1 MSGQLQTKK
10 IAKNTILLYFRML
23 LGVVVSLYTS
33 RIVLQVLGIDDFGIY
48 NIVGGVIV
56 MFSFI
61 NTFLTNACQR
71 FLSYSL
77 AKNSI
82 EETKKIFSTSLFIHF
97 IVLLLFASVCETFG
111 LYFVKEKL
119 VIPHE
124 RLSAALFVF
133 QIMVIESC
141 ISIFKVPYNAA
152 IIAEEKMDFY
162 AYTSIAEN
170 LLRLVLIYLLLIVPF
185 DKLELYASLH
195 LFVSALMLLWYKIY
209 AEHKFNYCTSSLK
222 YDKIYLK
229 SMVSFSGWNLF
240 GSIADIGYKQ
250 GTNIIL
256 NLFYGVALN
265 AAMGIATT
273 VRSTVFSFINNIHV
287 AANPQIVKSYAV
299 NELSYY
305 NNLLCKISK
314 YSYFLMLFLAIPI
327 IINIQFI
334 LELWLGDVPAY
345 SASLIVL
352 GLIFCLIDC
361 LHGPLWTSM
370 QATGT
375 IKKYQ
380 LITSL
385 VLLLNLP
392 LSYWALRLGY
402 SPNSIMVVQ
411 IIVSAATLIVRLLF
425 SCNYAQVNLLE
436 YVKQVIIPVITVSII
451 AVPVPMFIGMHYDA
465 SWNKLIVTG
474 IVSVFSVI
482 ISVFFAGM
490 SKAEK
495 DAAIQVIRKRIKQ

>member
-1 MSGQLQTKK
+1 
-10 IAKNTILLYFRML
+10 
-23 LGVVVSLYTS
+23 
-33 RIVLQVLGIDDFGIY
+33 
-48 NIVGGVIV
+48 
-56 MFSFI
+56 
-61 NTFLTNACQR
+61 
-71 FLSYSL
+71 
-77 AKNSI
+77 
-82 EETKKIFSTSLFIHF
+82 
-97 IVLLLFASVCETFG
+97 
-111 LYFVKEKL
+111 
-119 VIPHE
+119 
-124 RLSAALFVF
+124 
-133 QIMVIESC
+133 
-141 ISIFKVPYNAA
+141 
-152 IIAEEKMDFY
+152 
-162 AYTSIAEN
+162 
-170 LLRLVLIYLLLIVPF
+170 
-185 DKLELYASLH
+185 
-195 LFVSALMLLWYKIY
+195 
-209 AEHKFNYCTSSLK
+209 
-222 YDKIYLK
+222 
-229 SMVSFSGWNLF
+229 
-240 GSIADIGYKQ
+240 
-250 GTNIIL
+250 
-256 NLFYGVALN
+256 
-265 AAMGIATT
+265 
-273 VRSTVFSFINNIHV
+273 
-287 AANPQIVKSYAV
+287 
-299 NELSYY
+299 
-305 NNLLCKISK
+305 
-314 YSYFLMLFLAIPI
+314 MLFLAIPI

>member
-1 MSGQLQTKK
+1 MQDILNTKK
-10 IAKNTILLYFRML
+10 IAKNTVLLYFRML
-23 LGVVVSLYTS
+23 LGIVVSLYTS
-33 RIVLQVLGIDDFGIY
+33 RVVLQVLGIDDFGIY

-71 FLSYSL
+71 FLSFSL
-77 AKNSI
+77 AKNGVD
-82 EETKKIFSTSLFIHF
+82 ETKKIFSTSLFIHL
-97 IVLLLFASVCETFG
+97 IVLLLFALASETVG
-111 LYFVKEKL
+111 LYFVKEKIN
-119 VIPHE
+119 IPE
-124 RLSAALFVF
+124 ARETAALFVF
-133 QIMVIESC
+133 QIMVLESC

-162 AYTSIAEN
+162 AYTSIFEN
-170 LLRLVLIYLLLIVPF
+170 IFRLVLIYFLLILPY
-185 DKLELYASLH
+185 DKLKVYALLH
-195 LFVSALMLLWYKIY
+195 LLVSVLMLMWYKIY
-209 AEHKFNYCTSSLK
+209 AERRFSYCTNSLK
-222 YDKIYLK
+222 YDKKYLK

-273 VRSTVFSFINNIHV
+273 VRATVYSFISNIFV
-287 AANPQIVKSYAV
+287 ASNPQIIKSYAI
-299 NELSYY
+299 NDLSYY
-305 NNLLCKISK
+305 TKLVYKISK

-327 IINIQFI
+327 IINIQYI

-370 QATGT
+370 QATGK
-375 IKKYQ
+375 IRNYQ

-385 VLLLNLP
+385 VLLLNIP
-392 LSYWALRLGY
+392 LSYFALWLGY

-411 IIVSAATLIVRLLF
+411 IIVSIITLLVRLLF
-425 SCNYAQVNLLE
+425 SCRMAKLSFTEYIKRVILPIIWVSLIAIPIPLYLGMHYEDSFNKLLLTGTTS
-436 YVKQVIIPVITVSII
+436 VVSII
-451 AVPVPMFIGMHYDA
+451 IA
-465 SWNKLIVTG
+465 
-474 IVSVFSVI
+474 
-482 ISVFFAGM
+482 VFFVGTSATERNTIIHAL
-490 SKAEK
+490 SKK
-495 DAAIQVIRKRIKQ
+495 LRR